1 RIVIPVVV
9 GSSPISHPKKCQ
21 YKQGPSGPCFVS
33 EALQGR
39 ELKSTGHRLL
49 LATPVLDCLLL
60 LYFPDIAWFAAR
72 VSFSEAGS
80 MHQIA
85 SGAKALELDV
95 CCFGSGGSKTIA

>member
-1 RIVIPVVV
+1 
-9 GSSPISHPKKCQ
+9 
-21 YKQGPSGPCFVS
+21 
-33 EALQGR
+33 
-39 ELKSTGHRLL
+39 
-49 LATPVLDCLLL
+49 LLL